1 MFKKTLAW
9 LLALMM
15 LVCAMPLSVFAS
27 ETDLNAIVDGD
38 QTPVTGTISEN
49 VVWNDGTVVN
59 GVTLSG
65 DITITVRGIVT
76 VTDTIRLSPDAI
88 SSITFK
94 GENDAKL
101 IRGGE
106 FTGQMFYVEGVSG
119 NFQKLT
125 FKDITLDGGAVWTGD
140 VDKTLNRGKT
150 NKGIKAT
157 GSVLYLVYANAV
169 LNGSVLQ
176 NHDDAT
182 GAKANAVFLRY
193 YSTIDFN
200 KSVVR
205 NNNSVA
211 DYYRGGVI
219 TVRQG
224 GTVKTNEAEIY
235 GNSGVKGGFFGTS
248 STGSYGGVVEAYNSK
263 FHNNYAVNGAVFDL
277 QCNSKRG
284 YLLIDGC
291 EFYENASNSG
301 LIYEYAY
308 SRPVTIKDSYFH
320 DNECAVWDCPVN
332 PVLDLSGK
340 IVIVED
346 PDYTKYLFKTPLV
359 LSAPLAAGSSIAMS
373 KASIAKLGGTLVTG
387 TEGGY
392 SVTAADLAKF
402 DLPEGYAFVKNDE
415 GKWVA
420 NTITVTDNAVAV
432 FNGVCYETL
441 ASAIAAANAAEGDAL
456 ITLLKNVT
464 LGEKLTIKENI
475 TISGKY
481 TITRADNYTGT
492 FFVVNSG
499 AALTLDGGLTIDGG
513 NNYAF
518 DKDAFMA
525 DAESRTQIS
534 KEDSA
539 KWFTPEEGAPVATAY
554 MITTTGGTVNLNN
567 VTIQNNYSTNSGV
580 VSAGANSTITL
591 TGAKI
596 THIASTANS
605 GVVANVSGAN
615 INVTVNDGT
624 VIDGNHTGGNHGMFK
639 VYSGATLTMNG
650 GEIKNTTGW
659 NSNGT
664 VVGIYWGSFYMNGG
678 TICSNIGVYGPSNG
692 RNAPIYGHSGHT
704 FVMTGGTICHN
715 GGSYGGLDAPY
726 DNGKT
731 EITGGSIINNVSY
744 SGNRYPDINATNV
757 LSITGGTYTQDVSKW
772 LAPNCGLTWV
782 EDEGVYKV
790 VTDNLYKLHIIDPA
804 TGEPAFVPYLEGNDL
819 NALIGYGKLFY
830 ADYYKMRLEI
840 RYNVTIDEAVVIDY
854 PMTIDLNGMTITGT
868 NDIYPVIRVQGGA
881 NVTIKNGAIKNEDY
895 IFVLGASDGS
905 SAGNLTIESGT
916 YVGETTVASVTKGTL
931 TINGGNFSLIESN
944 AYDYAYL
951 LNCVDANYKDGSAE
965 IVVNGGTFYKFNPA
979 DNAAEGANT
988 NFVADGYFAVN
999 NSNDTWTVKKMD
1011 PVVIVNNVPYAS
1023 WEEAM
1028 AANDTYAANKKF
1040 DVKNA
1045 TIVLLADISYDAEFE
1060 HSFSGSTVINLN
1072 GHKFYAKRGIAMSDT
1087 VEIVG
1092 PGTFDAGNDSWPLSI
1107 NGNVYLDPTAKFTGT
1122 LQFSSGK
1129 KGNLWI
1135 GNENALGST
1144 GKYNTADSDAFVRI
1158 IFRQGLEV
1166 LDFQYGRV
1174 TLTEDDTT
1182 LDNQKITIG
1191 ANAIFTVA
1199 EGVVLGLNPSTE
1211 LTLNG
1216 KVDGDGTV
1224 MVSSFE
1230 HLKQVIN
1237 ETEIKNIK
1245 LGADVSGIMTIGHN
1259 AADQVTID
1267 LNGHTWSSS
1276 DVALNV
1282 FRAGTEVTLKNGTIK
1297 GNSTGGTVHVTY
1309 GGKLI
1314 LGENL
1319 TVLSGSRA
1327 NAISMDTGILEV
1339 AADANPQV
1347 IGGIGSVVA
1356 AGDTTN
1362 TINIASG
1369 FYDGDFV
1376 MNDNTACALTGGTYT
1391 LDVDPYCA
1399 DDYMTKI
1406 TTKDSN
1412 CYWTVVKA
1420 VPLFAIHGSNMNL
1433 GNSLDMNFFIDPVAV
1448 DNTLADEKENK
1459 NHTAIVNAMNQKV
1472 ENWSVVITRIEKGG
1486 IAHTKTYTSDA
1497 WWYNK
1502 GAALMYVIYEDIA
1515 ARNMTDTIYVQVFD
1529 ANGTPVT
1536 AIWEDSVYNYANR
1549 IMKNTFD
1556 DAENGDAKA
1565 KKRMTLMV
1573 DMLNYGAAAQK
1584 QFGYRLD
1591 ALASDI
1597 DASYTSYATSNYES
1611 LGGEQSI
1618 QPENSTLYSDLYVGV
1633 SLGLTSDLKMGFA
1646 FDESIMDLVNNHNH
1660 SITVTHTDYHGK
1672 EHKTEYKSGYEFGTI
1687 ESNDNIALVYYEE
1700 ILVGDCN
1707 QIVTVTVTNDKGEAV
1722 LTIKDSVYYY
1732 VDRMGERVLPC
1743 GIPLLKFSQSARAY
1757 LGKAN

>member
-15 LVCAMPLSVFAS
+15 LVCAMPLSVFATETTGVAQLNNGTPTTLQAAINAAATGDNTITLLGDCS
-27 ETDLNAIVDGD
+27 ESVTIKQTAGKNIVIDGANN
-38 QTPVTGTISEN
+38 VYTGTITIDGNSNYQSEEFLKFENIVFKAAISIMADGTSPHNVTFSKCEFITLSDYIINIRENYNWKILDCTVTGVGGAFMQAAAASNNLHVENFKSVDSAIVFKLDYCSGFGDTATFKNIKIENALVGLYISNRNAGAINLEACNIEAQYPIRVWFRSDGNPSKVTILTKGGEN
-49 VVWNDGTVVN
+49 VVCPTGADAWLTYQGSPKTDVVFPNGEPTVGGSVAQIGETKYKTLQEAIDACKSGETIQLIDDIAIDGYDSIHVPKLTSNRNGQYDEAYGEGAIFYIYKSNVILDLN
-59 GVTLSG
+59 GHSITWDAHDEYYCDGVTTALF
-65 DITITVRGIVT
+65 RVT
-76 VTDTIRLSPDAI
+76 VEGAKNKDGSVDPRSFTVKDSVGTGKVTIYGNPAAVYS
-88 SSITFK
+88 TFMYATANI
-94 GENDAKL
+94 E
-101 IRGGE
+101 GG
-106 FTGQMFYVEGVSG
+106 T
-119 NFQKLT
+119 
-125 FKDITLDGGAVWTGD
+125 WTNYPCQD
-140 VDKTLNRGKT
+140 C
-150 NKGIKAT
+150 KAT
-157 GSVLYLVYANAV
+157 GYFIYPSH
-169 LNGSVLQ
+169 GS
-176 NHDDAT
+176 
-182 GAKANAVFLRY
+182 
-193 YSTIDFN
+193 
-200 KSVVR
+200 
-205 NNNSVA
+205 
-211 DYYRGGVI
+211 
-219 TVRQG
+219 
-224 GTVKTNEAEIY
+224 
-235 GNSGVKGGFFGTS
+235 
-248 STGSYGGVVEAYNSK
+248 
-263 FHNNYAVNGAVFDL
+263 
-277 QCNSKRG
+277 
-284 YLLIDGC
+284 
-291 EFYENASNSG
+291 
-301 LIYEYAY
+301 
-308 SRPVTIKDSYFH
+308 
-320 DNECAVWDCPVN
+320 
-332 PVLDLSGK
+332 
-340 IVIVED
+340 
-346 PDYTKYLFKTPLV
+346 
-359 LSAPLAAGSSIAMS
+359 
-373 KASIAKLGGTLVTG
+373 
-387 TEGGY
+387 
-392 SVTAADLAKF
+392 
-402 DLPEGYAFVKNDE
+402 
-415 GKWVA
+415 
-420 NTITVTDNAVAV
+420 
-432 FNGVCYETL
+432 
-441 ASAIAAANAAEGDAL
+441 
-456 ITLLKNVT
+456 
-464 LGEKLTIKENI
+464 
-475 TISGKY
+475 
-481 TITRADNYTGT
+481 
-492 FFVVNSG
+492 
-499 AALTLDGGLTIDGG
+499 
-513 NNYAF
+513 
-518 DKDAFMA
+518 
-525 DAESRTQIS
+525 
-534 KEDSA
+534 
-539 KWFTPEEGAPVATAY
+539 
-554 MITTTGGTVNLNN
+554 
-567 VTIQNNYSTNSGV
+567 
-580 VSAGANSTITL
+580 
-591 TGAKI
+591 
-596 THIASTANS
+596 
-605 GVVANVSGAN
+605 
-615 INVTVNDGT
+615 
-624 VIDGNHTGGNHGMFK
+624 
-639 VYSGATLTMNG
+639 TMN
-650 GEIKNTTGW
+650 
-659 NSNGT
+659 
-664 VVGIYWGSFYMNGG
+664 
-678 TICSNIGVYGPSNG
+678 
-692 RNAPIYGHSGHT
+692 
-704 FVMTGGTICHN
+704 
-715 GGSYGGLDAPY
+715 
-726 DNGKT
+726 
-731 EITGGSIINNVSY
+731 
-744 SGNRYPDINATNV
+744 
-757 LSITGGTYTQDVSKW
+757 ITGGTFQQVTAEGITNKLLGWQGSSVAGQQNYLCDYSKTN
-772 LAPNCGLTWV
+772 LNISGGTFVGFNPSEQVKFIDRGTGKYDDINGCANGYIAEDCGNN
-782 EDEGVYKV
+782 VYKV
-790 VTDNLYKLHIIDPA
+790 IEGYKFGTWGGIDWKLYNDGTLIIAPTKGTPELNPNINDGVT
-804 TGEPAFVPYLEGNDL
+804 
-819 NALIGYGKLFY
+819 
-830 ADYYKMRLEI
+830 
-840 RYNVTIDEAVVIDY
+840 RYEVGAWREAVVYKKGSADAIGGWPYKSSETKIKKLVIEEGVTSIGSFAFNGAYELDLSEVEGEVVIPSTVTYIGQEAFQKSNITKLTFAEGGTAPLCIANGAFKQILIEDIKLPGDREYIHIHHWAFGGCSNLKTAYIPANITKIWGGEHVDY
-854 PMTIDLNGMTITGT
+854 FDNFNSQTNVSWKNDSLLFTGCANLQSITFGSEAARDMFFANNRNGINSYKNGKYNGDYIEAYVGLTAYNTLQNAVDAAEAGGTVTLVKSKQAEVDTLVTATVGKALTILKNGKTATIT
-868 NDIYPVIRVQGGA
+868 A
-881 NVTIKNGAIKNEDY
+881 
-895 IFVLGASDGS
+895 
-905 SAGNLTIESGT
+905 
-916 YVGETTVASVTKGTL
+916 
-931 TINGGNFSLIESN
+931 
-944 AYDYAYL
+944 
-951 LNCVDANYKDGSAE
+951 
-965 IVVNGGTFYKFNPA
+965 
-979 DNAAEGANT
+979 
-988 NFVADGYFAVN
+988 ADGYEVKET
-999 NSNDTWTVKKMD
+999 DTAYVVEKED
-1011 PVVIVNNVPYAS
+1011 PVVIVNDVPYAS

-1028 AANDTYAANKKF
+1028 AANDFNSTNNKF

-1045 TIVLLADISYDAEFE
+1045 TIVLLADISYDKEFE
-1060 HSFSGSTVINLN
+1060 HAFSGNTVINLN
-1072 GHKFYAKRGIAMSDT
+1072 GHSFYAKRGIAMSDT
-1087 VEIVG
+1087 VKIVG

-1135 GNENALGST
+1135 GKENALGST

-1174 TLTEDDTT
+1174 TLTKDDAT

-1199 EGVVLGLNPSTE
+1199 KDVVLGLNPSTA

-1267 LNGHTWSSS
+1267 LNGHTWSSP

-1347 IGGIGSVVA
+1347 IGGIGSVA
-1356 AGDTTN
+1356 SAGNTTN

-1376 MNDNTACALTGGTYT
+1376 MNDNTTCALTGGTYT
-1391 LDVDPYCA
+1391 LDVDQYCA
-1399 DDYMTKI
+1399 DGYMTKI

-1448 DNTLADEKENK
+1448 DNTLADEKEDK

-1472 ENWSVVITRIEKGG
+1472 KNWSVVITRIEKGG